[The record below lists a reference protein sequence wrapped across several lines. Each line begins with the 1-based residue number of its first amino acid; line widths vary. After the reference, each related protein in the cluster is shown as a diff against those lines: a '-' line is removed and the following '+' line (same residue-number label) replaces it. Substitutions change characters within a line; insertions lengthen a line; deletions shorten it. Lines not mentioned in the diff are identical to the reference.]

1 MGDRSRDR
9 SGGRAGEVL
18 HGQLSRR
25 RFLGTV
31 GSAALVVSGGSWL
44 AACGEDEEEGGGG
57 DGAAARGKKVA
68 FLLPSYT
75 QKRWEAGDQAFFE
88 QEAARHGLE
97 VIIQVANDDETLQAS
112 QVDNVL
118 TQGIDVLVLTPVN
131 VDTAQAMVQKA
142 RAQQVPVV
150 SYNYVISDA
159 DIAAVVARDA
169 VQVGRDLAEA
179 ALAMSPS
186 GNYVMVLGDQG
197 TSVARDKAK
206 GNMEILQPKIDAGE
220 IKIVS
225 ERFNK
230 DWSPDLAQKQVENA
244 LTANSND
251 VVAVVPSNDGMA
263 YGSIEAL
270 RAQQLNGKVFVS
282 GEDAEVDALKAIQAG
297 DMTASSFTPF
307 NEMGTAAAKAA
318 AELAAGGEVTAD
330 KTIDNGAKQVPWI
343 QIEAFNVT
351 TENIDQFVQDHPWW
365 VKPEELA

>member
-1 MGDRSRDR
+1 MSDRGNPERLEGRDGD
-9 SGGRAGEVL
+9 V
-18 HGQLSRR
+18 SRR

-31 GSAALVVSGGSWL
+31 GSTGVLLSSGGLL
-44 AACGEDEEEGGGG
+44 AACGSDDEGSGGGGGG
-57 DGAAARGKKVA
+57 DSAEGKKVA
-68 FLLPSYT
+68 FMLPSYT
-75 QKRWEAGDQAFFE
+75 QKRWKAGDQAYFE
-88 QEAARHGLE
+88 EEAKKHGME

-131 VDTAQAMVQKA
+131 VDTAKAMVQKA

-150 SYNYVISDA
+150 SYNYVVSDA

-169 VQVGRDLAEA
+169 VAVGRDLATA
-179 ALAMSPS
+179 ALEMSPK
-186 GNYVMVLGDQG
+186 GNYVMVEGDQG
-197 TSVARDKAK
+197 TSVARDKSK
-206 GNMEILQPKIDAGE
+206 GKMEVLQPKIDAGD

-244 LTANSND
+244 LTANDND

-270 RAQQLNGKVFVS
+270 RGQKLNGKVYVS
-282 GEDAEVDALKAIQAG
+282 GEDAEVDALKAIKSG

-307 NEMGTAAAKAA
+307 DQMGTQAAKVAA
-318 AELAAGGEVTAD
+318 DLAAGKKVSAP
-330 KTIDNGAKQVPWI
+330 KTINNGSKDVPWFL
-343 QIEAFNVT
+343 IEAFNVNK
-351 TENIDQFVQDHPWW
+351 ENLDQFVEEHPWW

>member
-1 MGDRSRDR
+1 MSDRGIPEPLEVRDGD
-9 SGGRAGEVL
+9 V
-18 HGQLSRR
+18 SRR

-31 GSAALVVSGGSWL
+31 GSTGLLLSGGSLL
-44 AACGEDEEEGGGG
+44 AACGSDDDSSSASSGG
-57 DGAAARGKKVA
+57 DGGSAKGKKVA
-68 FLLPSYT
+68 FMLPSYT
-75 QKRWEAGDQAFFE
+75 QKRWKAGDQAYFE
-88 QEAARHGLE
+88 EEAKKHGMD

-131 VDTAQAMVQKA
+131 VDTAKAMVQKA

-150 SYNYVISDA
+150 SYNYVVSDA

-169 VQVGRDLAEA
+169 VAVGRDLANA
-179 ALAMSPS
+179 AIEMSPK
-186 GNYVMVLGDQG
+186 GNYVMVEGDQG
-197 TSVARDKAK
+197 TSVARDKSK
-206 GNMEILQPKIDAGE
+206 GKMEVLQPKIDAGD

-244 LTANSND
+244 LTANDND

-270 RAQQLNGKVFVS
+270 RGQKLNGKVYVS
-282 GEDAEVDALKAIQAG
+282 GEDAEVDALKAIKAG

-307 NEMGTAAAKAA
+307 DQMGTQAAKVAA
-318 AELAAGGEVTAD
+318 DLAAGKKVSAP
-330 KTIDNGAKQVPWI
+330 KTINNGSKEVPWFL
-343 QIEAFNVT
+343 IEAFNV
-351 TENIDQFVQDHPWW
+351 NKDNLDQFVSEHPWW
-365 VKPEELA
+365 VKPDELT